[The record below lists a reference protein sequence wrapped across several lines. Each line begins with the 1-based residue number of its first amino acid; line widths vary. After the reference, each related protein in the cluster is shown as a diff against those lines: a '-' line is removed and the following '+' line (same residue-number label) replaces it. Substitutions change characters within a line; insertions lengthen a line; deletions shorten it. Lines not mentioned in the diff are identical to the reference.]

1 MIDKIK
7 SELLNLQDKSYKEF
21 HSKLMPTI
29 NPDSIIGIRVPV
41 LRNYTKTLF
50 NENSLQELNP
60 FLKNLP
66 HEFYEEN
73 NIHAFLIEKIT
84 NFEECIIY
92 IEEFLPFVDN
102 WATCD
107 MMNPKIFKKY
117 PNKLL
122 DKIYQWINSD
132 SVYTIRFGIGMLM
145 RFFLDENF
153 ETKYLDL
160 VSSVKSDEYY
170 INMMRAWFFATALAK
185 QYEQTF
191 IYIKNYSLDK
201 WTHNKTIQKAN
212 ESFRIAK
219 EQKEELKKYKIK

>member
-1 MIDKIK
+1 MINKIK
-7 SELLNLQDKSYKEF
+7 NDLLLMQDKTYKDF

-41 LRNYTKTLF
+41 LRDYAKKLF
-50 NENSLQELNP
+50 KENSIESLNS

-73 NIHAFLIEKIT
+73 NIHAFIIEKIN
-84 NFEECIIY
+84 NFDECIFY
-92 IEEFLPFVDN
+92 LEDFLPYIDN

-107 MMNPKIFKKY
+107 MLNPKIFK
-117 PNKLL
+117 NNCEKLL
-122 DKIYQWINSD
+122 EKIYQWINSD
-132 SVYTIRFGIGMLM
+132 SVYTVRFAIGMLM
-145 RFFLDENF
+145 RYFLDEKF

-160 VSSVKSDEYY
+160 VASINSEEYY

-191 IYIKNYSLDK
+191 PYIKNYSLDK
-201 WTHNKTIQKAN
+201 WTHNKTIQKAK
-212 ESFRIAK
+212 ESFRISK
-219 EQKEELKKYKIK
+219 VQKEELKKFRV

>member
-1 MIDKIK
+1 MINKIK
-7 SELLNLQDKSYKEF
+7 NDLLLMQDKTYKDF

-41 LRNYTKTLF
+41 LRDYAKKLF
-50 NENSLQELNP
+50 KENSVESLNL

-73 NIHAFLIEKIT
+73 NIHAFIIEKIN
-84 NFEECIIY
+84 NFDECIFY
-92 IEEFLPFVDN
+92 LEKFLPYIDN

-107 MMNPKIFKKY
+107 MLNPKILKT
-117 PNKLL
+117 NCEKLL
-122 DKIYQWINSD
+122 EKIYQWINSD
-132 SVYTIRFGIGMLM
+132 SVYTVRFAIGMLM
-145 RFFLDENF
+145 RYFLDEKF

-160 VSSVKSDEYY
+160 VTSINSEEYY

-191 IYIKNYSLDK
+191 PYIKNYSLDK
-201 WTHNKTIQKAN
+201 WTHNKTIQKAK
-212 ESFRIAK
+212 ESFRISK
-219 EQKEELKKYKIK
+219 EQKEELKKFRV

>member
-1 MIDKIK
+1 MINKIK
-7 SELLNLQDKSYKEF
+7 NDLLLMQDKTYKDF

-29 NPDSIIGIRVPV
+29 NPNSIIGIRVPV
-41 LRNYTKTLF
+41 LRDYAKKLF
-50 NENSLQELNP
+50 KENSIESLNS

-73 NIHAFLIEKIT
+73 NIHAFIIEKIN
-84 NFEECIIY
+84 NFDECIFY
-92 IEEFLPFVDN
+92 LENFLPCIDN

-107 MMNPKIFKKY
+107 MLNPKIFKTNY
-117 PNKLL
+117 EKLL
-122 DKIYQWINSD
+122 EKIYQWINSD
-132 SVYTIRFGIGMLM
+132 SVYTVRFAIGMLM
-145 RFFLDENF
+145 RYFLDEKF

-160 VSSVKSDEYY
+160 VVSINSEEYY

-191 IYIKNYSLDK
+191 PYIKNYSLDK

-212 ESFRIAK
+212 ESFRITK
-219 EQKEELKKYKIK
+219 VQKEELKKFRV

>member
-1 MIDKIK
+1 MINKIK
-7 SELLNLQDKSYKEF
+7 NDLLLMQDKTYKDF

-41 LRNYTKTLF
+41 LRDYAKKLF
-50 NENSLQELNP
+50 KENSIESLNP

-73 NIHAFLIEKIT
+73 NIHAFIIEKIN
-84 NFEECIIY
+84 NFDECIFY
-92 IEEFLPFVDN
+92 LEVFLPYIDN

-107 MMNPKIFKKY
+107 MLNPKIFKTNY
-117 PNKLL
+117 EKLL
-122 DKIYQWINSD
+122 EKIYQWINSD
-132 SVYTIRFGIGMLM
+132 SVYTVRFAIGMLM
-145 RFFLDENF
+145 RYFLDEKF

-160 VSSVKSDEYY
+160 VTSINSEEYY

-191 IYIKNYSLDK
+191 PYIKNYSLDK
-201 WTHNKTIQKAN
+201 WTHNKTIQKAK
-212 ESFRIAK
+212 ESFRISK
-219 EQKEELKKYKIK
+219 EQKEELKKFRV

>member
-1 MIDKIK
+1 MINKIK
-7 SELLNLQDKSYKEF
+7 NDLLLMQDKTYKDF

-29 NPDSIIGIRVPV
+29 NPNSIIGIRVPV
-41 LRNYTKTLF
+41 LRDYAKKLF
-50 NENSLQELNP
+50 KENSIESLNS

-73 NIHAFLIEKIT
+73 NIHAFLIEKIN
-84 NFEECIIY
+84 NFDECIFY
-92 IEEFLPFVDN
+92 LEEFLPYIDN

-107 MMNPKIFKKY
+107 MFNPKIFK
-117 PNKLL
+117 NNCEKLL
-122 DKIYQWINSD
+122 EKIYQWINSD
-132 SVYTIRFGIGMLM
+132 SVYTVRFGIGMLM
-145 RFFLDENF
+145 RFFLDEKF

-160 VSSVKSDEYY
+160 VSSINSEEYY

-191 IYIKNYSLDK
+191 PYIKNYSLDK

-212 ESFRIAK
+212 ESFRITK
-219 EQKEELKKYKIK
+219 DQKEELKKFRL

>member
-1 MIDKIK
+1 MINKIK
-7 SELLNLQDKSYKEF
+7 NDLLLMQDKTYKDF

-41 LRNYTKTLF
+41 LRDYAKKLF
-50 NENSLQELNP
+50 KENSIESLNP

-73 NIHAFLIEKIT
+73 NIHAFIIEKIN
-84 NFEECIIY
+84 NFDECIFY
-92 IEEFLPFVDN
+92 LENFLPYIDN

-107 MMNPKIFKKY
+107 MLNPKIFKTNY
-117 PNKLL
+117 EKLL
-122 DKIYQWINSD
+122 EKIYQWINSD
-132 SVYTIRFGIGMLM
+132 SVYTVRLGIGMLM
-145 RFFLDENF
+145 RYFLDEKF

-160 VSSVKSDEYY
+160 VASINSEEYY

-191 IYIKNYSLDK
+191 PYIKNYSLDK
-201 WTHNKTIQKAN
+201 WTHNKTIQKAK
-212 ESFRIAK
+212 ESFRISK
-219 EQKEELKKYKIK
+219 EQKEELKKFRV

>member
-1 MIDKIK
+1 MIQKIK
-7 SELLNLQDKSYKEF
+7 NDLLLMQDKTYKDF

-41 LRNYTKTLF
+41 LRDYAKKLF
-50 NENSLQELNP
+50 KENSIESLNP

-73 NIHAFLIEKIT
+73 NIHAFIIEKIN
-84 NFEECIIY
+84 NFDECIFY
-92 IEEFLPFVDN
+92 LEKFLPYIDN

-107 MMNPKIFKKY
+107 MLNPKIFKI
-117 PNKLL
+117 NCEKLL
-122 DKIYQWINSD
+122 EKIYQWINSD
-132 SVYTIRFGIGMLM
+132 SVYTVRFAIGMLM
-145 RFFLDENF
+145 RYFLDEKF

-160 VSSVKSDEYY
+160 VASINSEEYY

-185 QYEQTF
+185 QYDQTLP
-191 IYIKNYSLDK
+191 YIKNYSLDK

-212 ESFRIAK
+212 ESFRITK
-219 EQKEELKKYKIK
+219 EQKEELKKFRV

>member
-1 MIDKIK
+1 MINKIK
-7 SELLNLQDKSYKEF
+7 NDLLLMQDKTYKDF

-41 LRNYTKTLF
+41 LRDYAKKLF
-50 NENSLQELNP
+50 KENSIETLNP

-73 NIHAFLIEKIT
+73 NIHAFIIEKIN
-84 NFEECIIY
+84 NFDECIFY
-92 IEEFLPFVDN
+92 LENFLPYIDN

-107 MMNPKIFKKY
+107 MLNPKIFK
-117 PNKLL
+117 NNCEKLL
-122 DKIYQWINSD
+122 EKIYQWINSD
-132 SVYTIRFGIGMLM
+132 SVYTVRFAIGMLM
-145 RFFLDENF
+145 RYFLDEKF

-160 VSSVKSDEYY
+160 VASINSEEYY

-191 IYIKNYSLDK
+191 PYIKNYSLDK
-201 WTHNKTIQKAN
+201 WTHNKSIQKAK
-212 ESFRIAK
+212 ESFRISK
-219 EQKEELKKYKIK
+219 EQKEELKKFRV

>member
-1 MIDKIK
+1 M
-7 SELLNLQDKSYKEF
+7 
-21 HSKLMPTI
+21 
-29 NPDSIIGIRVPV
+29 
-41 LRNYTKTLF
+41 
-50 NENSLQELNP
+50 
-60 FLKNLP
+60 KNLP

>member
-1 MIDKIK
+1 MINKIK
-7 SELLNLQDKSYKEF
+7 NDLLLMQDKTYKDF

-29 NPDSIIGIRVPV
+29 NPNSIIGIRVPV
-41 LRNYTKTLF
+41 LRDYAKKLF
-50 NENSLQELNP
+50 KENSIESLNP

-73 NIHAFLIEKIT
+73 NIHAFIIEKIN
-84 NFEECIIY
+84 NFDECIFY
-92 IEEFLPFVDN
+92 LENFLPYIDN

-107 MMNPKIFKKY
+107 MLNPKIFKTNY
-117 PNKLL
+117 EKLL
-122 DKIYQWINSD
+122 EKIYQWIYSD
-132 SVYTIRFGIGMLM
+132 SVYTVRFGMGMLM
-145 RFFLDENF
+145 RYFLDKKF

-160 VSSVKSDEYY
+160 VASINSEEYY

-191 IYIKNYSLDK
+191 PYIKNYSLDK

-212 ESFRIAK
+212 ESFRITK
-219 EQKEELKKYKIK
+219 EQKEELKKFRV

>member
-1 MIDKIK
+1 MINKIK
-7 SELLNLQDKSYKEF
+7 NDLLLMQDKTYKDF

-29 NPDSIIGIRVPV
+29 NPNSIIGIRVPV
-41 LRNYTKTLF
+41 LRDYAKKLF
-50 NENSLQELNP
+50 KENSIESLNS

-73 NIHAFLIEKIT
+73 NIHAFLIEKIN
-84 NFEECIIY
+84 NFDECIFY
-92 IEEFLPFVDN
+92 LEEFLPYIDN

-107 MMNPKIFKKY
+107 MLNPKIFK
-117 PNKLL
+117 NNCEKLL
-122 DKIYQWINSD
+122 EKIYQWINSD
-132 SVYTIRFGIGMLM
+132 SVYTVRFAIGMLM
-145 RFFLDENF
+145 RYFLDEKF

-160 VSSVKSDEYY
+160 VSSIKSEEYY

-191 IYIKNYSLDK
+191 QYIKNYSLDK

-212 ESFRIAK
+212 ESFRISK
-219 EQKEELKKYKIK
+219 DQKEELKKFRV

>member
-1 MIDKIK
+1 MIKKIK
-7 SELLNLQDKSYKEF
+7 NDLLSMQDKTYKDF

-41 LRNYTKTLF
+41 LRDYAKKLF
-50 NENSLQELNP
+50 KENSIESLNS

-73 NIHAFLIEKIT
+73 NIHAFLIEKIN
-84 NFEECIIY
+84 NFDECIFY
-92 IEEFLPFVDN
+92 LEEFLPYIDN

-107 MMNPKIFKKY
+107 MLNPKIFKT
-117 PNKLL
+117 NCEKLL
-122 DKIYQWINSD
+122 EKIYQWINSD
-132 SVYTIRFGIGMLM
+132 SVYTVRFGIGMLM
-145 RFFLDENF
+145 RFFLDEKF

-160 VSSVKSDEYY
+160 VASINSEEYY

-185 QYEQTF
+185 QYDQTLP
-191 IYIKNYSLDK
+191 YIKNYSLDK

-212 ESFRIAK
+212 ESFRISK
-219 EQKEELKKYKIK
+219 DQKEELKKFRL

>member
-1 MIDKIK
+1 MINKIK
-7 SELLNLQDKSYKEF
+7 NDLLLMQDKTYKDF

-41 LRNYTKTLF
+41 LRDYAKKLF
-50 NENSLQELNP
+50 KENSIESLNP

-73 NIHAFLIEKIT
+73 NIHAFIIEKIN
-84 NFEECIIY
+84 NFDECIFY
-92 IEEFLPFVDN
+92 LEKFLPYIDN

-107 MMNPKIFKKY
+107 MLNPKIFKI
-117 PNKLL
+117 NCEKLL
-122 DKIYQWINSD
+122 EKIYQWINSD
-132 SVYTIRFGIGMLM
+132 SVYTVRFGIGMLM
-145 RFFLDENF
+145 RYFLDEKF

-160 VSSVKSDEYY
+160 VASINSEEYY

-191 IYIKNYSLDK
+191 PYIKNYSLDK
-201 WTHNKTIQKAN
+201 WTHNKSIQKAN
-212 ESFRIAK
+212 ESFRITK
-219 EQKEELKKYKIK
+219 EQKEELKKFRV

>member
-1 MIDKIK
+1 MINKIK
-7 SELLNLQDKSYKEF
+7 NDLLLMQDKTYKDF

-41 LRNYTKTLF
+41 LRDYAKKLF
-50 NENSLQELNP
+50 KENSIESLNS

-73 NIHAFLIEKIT
+73 NIHAFIIEKIN
-84 NFEECIIY
+84 NFDECIFY
-92 IEEFLPFVDN
+92 LENFLPYIDN

-107 MMNPKIFKKY
+107 MLNPKIFKT
-117 PNKLL
+117 NCEKLL
-122 DKIYQWINSD
+122 EKIYQWINSD
-132 SVYTIRFGIGMLM
+132 SVYTVRFAIGMLM
-145 RFFLDENF
+145 RYFLDEKF

-160 VSSVKSDEYY
+160 VTSINSEEYY

-191 IYIKNYSLDK
+191 PYIKNYSLDK

-212 ESFRIAK
+212 ESFRITK
-219 EQKEELKKYKIK
+219 EQKEELKKFRV